1 MMDIKLQQILT
12 MVHLLLLGARHNY
25 IEVTTR
31 ELSRSINRSQQS
43 ASKHLLDLESV
54 GYIDRIRKGHSIRI
68 RITDKGYLQ
77 INSLY
82 EKLQSAFES
91 SVGGVITFEG
101 HVVSGMGEGAYYM
114 SLEGYRKQFREKLG
128 YEPFPG
134 TLNIKLSDPISMH
147 SRRDLITHPSIFI
160 EGFSDKLRTYGW
172 VRCYPAEINDGLV
185 ENAALLILERTHYDD
200 STIEIIAPISIKEY
214 ANIKNGDRISI
225 SARISK
231 GIIQH

>member
-1 MMDIKLQQILT
+1 MDIKLQQILT

-25 IEVTTR
+25 VEVTTR

-54 GYIDRIRKGHSIRI
+54 GYIVRIRKGHTIRI
-68 RITDKGYLQ
+68 KITDNGYMQ

-82 EKLQSAFES
+82 EKLRSAFES
-91 SVGGVITFEG
+91 SVGDVITLEG
-101 HVVSGMGEGAYYM
+101 RVVSGMGEGAYYM

-134 TLNIKLSDPISMH
+134 TLNLKLSDPISMH
-147 SRRDLITHPSIFI
+147 SRRDLSTHPSIFI

-200 STIEIIAPISIKEY
+200 STIEIIAPISIKEN
-214 ANIKNGDRISI
+214 AKIKNGDRISI
-225 SARISK
+225 SARIPK

>member
-1 MMDIKLQQILT
+1 MDIKLQQILT

-25 IEVTTR
+25 IQVTTK
-31 ELSRSINRSQQS
+31 ELSRSIDRSQQS

-54 GYIDRIRKGHSIRI
+54 GYIDRIRKGHTIRI
-68 RITDKGYLQ
+68 KITDKGYLQ

-82 EKLQSAFES
+82 EKLRSAFES

-101 HVVSGMGEGAYYM
+101 RVVSGMGEGAYYM

-134 TLNIKLSDPISMH
+134 TLNIKLSDSISMH
-147 SRRDLITHPSIFI
+147 SRRDLSTHPSILI

-172 VRCYPAEINDGLV
+172 VRCYPAKINDRLV

-200 STIEIIAPISIKEY
+200 STIEVIAPISIKEN
-214 ANIKNGDRISI
+214 AKIKNGDRISI
-225 SARISK
+225 STRIPK
-231 GIIQH
+231 GITNL

>member
-54 GYIDRIRKGHSIRI
+54 GYIDRIRKGHTIRI
-68 RITDKGYLQ
+68 KITDKGYLQ
-77 INSLY
+77 ISSLY
-82 EKLQSAFES
+82 EKLHSAFES

-101 HVVSGMGEGAYYM
+101 RVVSGMGEGAYYM

>member
-1 MMDIKLQQILT
+1 MDIKLQQILT

-25 IEVTTR
+25 VEVTTR

-54 GYIDRIRKGHSIRI
+54 GYIVRIRKGHTIRI
-68 RITDKGYLQ
+68 KITDNGYMQ

-82 EKLQSAFES
+82 EKLRSAFES
-91 SVGGVITFEG
+91 SVGNVITLEG
-101 HVVSGMGEGAYYM
+101 RVVSGMGEGAYYM

-134 TLNIKLSDPISMH
+134 TLNLKLSDPISMH
-147 SRRDLITHPSIFI
+147 SRRDLSTHPSIFI

-200 STIEIIAPISIKEY
+200 STIEIIAPISIKEN
-214 ANIKNGDRISI
+214 AKIKNGDRISI
-225 SARISK
+225 SVSIPK

>member
-1 MMDIKLQQILT
+1 MDIKLQQILT

-25 IEVTTR
+25 VEVTTR
-31 ELSRSINRSQQS
+31 ELSRIINKSQQS

-54 GYIDRIRKGHSIRI
+54 GCIVRIRKGHTIRI
-68 RITDKGYLQ
+68 KITDKGYMQ

-82 EKLQSAFES
+82 EKLRSAFES
-91 SVGGVITFEG
+91 SVGDVITLEG
-101 HVVSGMGEGAYYM
+101 RVVSGMGEGAYYM

-147 SRRDLITHPSIFI
+147 SRRDLSTYPSIFI

-172 VRCYPAEINDGLV
+172 VRCYPAVINDGLV

-200 STIEIIAPISIKEY
+200 STIEIIAPISIKEN
-214 ANIKNGDRISI
+214 AKIKNGDRISI
-225 SARISK
+225 SARIPK

>member
-1 MMDIKLQQILT
+1 MDIKLQQILT

-25 IEVTTR
+25 IQVTTK
-31 ELSRSINRSQQS
+31 ELSRSIDRSQQS
-43 ASKHLLDLESV
+43 ASNHLLDLESV
-54 GYIDRIRKGHSIRI
+54 GYIDRIRKGHTIRI
-68 RITDKGYLQ
+68 KITDKGYLQ

-82 EKLQSAFES
+82 ENLRSAFES

-101 HVVSGMGEGAYYM
+101 RVVSGMGEGAYYM

-147 SRRDLITHPSIFI
+147 SRRDLSTHPSILI

-172 VRCYPAEINDGLV
+172 VRCYPAKINDRLV

-200 STIEIIAPISIKEY
+200 STIEVIAPISIKEN
-214 ANIKNGDRISI
+214 AKIKNGDRISI
-225 SARISK
+225 STRIPK
-231 GIIQH
+231 GITNL

>member
-1 MMDIKLQQILT
+1 MDIKLQQILT

-25 IEVTTR
+25 IQVTTK
-31 ELSRSINRSQQS
+31 ELSRSIDRSQQS

-54 GYIDRIRKGHSIRI
+54 GYIDRIRKGHTIRI
-68 RITDKGYLQ
+68 KITDKGYLQ

-82 EKLQSAFES
+82 ENLRSAFES

-101 HVVSGMGEGAYYM
+101 RVVSGMGEGAYYM

-147 SRRDLITHPSIFI
+147 SRRDLSTHPSILI

-172 VRCYPAEINDGLV
+172 VRCYPAKINDRLV

-200 STIEIIAPISIKEY
+200 STIEVIAPISIKEN
-214 ANIKNGDRISI
+214 AKIKNGDRISI
-225 SARISK
+225 STRIPK
-231 GIIQH
+231 GITNL

>member
-1 MMDIKLQQILT
+1 MDIKLQQILT

-185 ENAALLILERTHYDD
+185 ENAALLIL
-200 STIEIIAPISIKEY
+200 
-214 ANIKNGDRISI
+214 
-225 SARISK
+225 
-231 GIIQH
+231 

>member
-1 MMDIKLQQILT
+1 MDIKLQQILT

-25 IEVTTR
+25 VEVTTR

-54 GYIDRIRKGHSIRI
+54 GYIVRIRKGHTIRI
-68 RITDKGYLQ
+68 KITDNGYMQ

-91 SVGGVITFEG
+91 SVGDVITLEG
-101 HVVSGMGEGAYYM
+101 RVVSGMGEGAYYM

-134 TLNIKLSDPISMH
+134 TLNLKLSDPISMH
-147 SRRDLITHPSIFI
+147 SRRDLSTHPSIFI

-172 VRCYPAEINDGLV
+172 VRCYPAEINYGLV

-200 STIEIIAPISIKEY
+200 STIEIIAPISIKEN
-214 ANIKNGDRISI
+214 AKIKNGDRISI
-225 SARISK
+225 SVRIPK

>member
-1 MMDIKLQQILT
+1 MDIKLQQILT

-25 IEVTTR
+25 IQVTTK
-31 ELSRSINRSQQS
+31 ELSRSIDRSQQS

-54 GYIDRIRKGHSIRI
+54 GYIDRIRKGHTIRI
-68 RITDKGYLQ
+68 KITDKGYLQ

-82 EKLQSAFES
+82 EKLRSAFES

-101 HVVSGMGEGAYYM
+101 RVVSGMGEGAYYM

-147 SRRDLITHPSIFI
+147 SRRDLSTHPSILI

-172 VRCYPAEINDGLV
+172 VRCYPAKINDRLV

-200 STIEIIAPISIKEY
+200 STIEVIAPISIKEN
-214 ANIKNGDRISI
+214 AKIKNGDRISI
-225 SARISK
+225 STRIPK
-231 GIIQH
+231 GITNL

>member
-1 MMDIKLQQILT
+1 MDIKLQQILT
-12 MVHLLLLGARHNY
+12 MVQLLLLGARHNY
-25 IEVTTR
+25 VEVTTR

-54 GYIDRIRKGHSIRI
+54 GYVDRIRKGHTIRI
-68 RITDKGYLQ
+68 KITDKGYMQ
-77 INSLY
+77 IYSLY
-82 EKLQSAFES
+82 EKLRSAFES
-91 SVGGVITFEG
+91 TVGDVITLEG
-101 HVVSGMGEGAYYM
+101 RVVSGMGEGAYYM

-134 TLNIKLSDPISMH
+134 TLNIKLSDPISMQ
-147 SRRDLITHPSIFI
+147 SRRDLSTHPSIFI

-200 STIEIIAPISIKEY
+200 STIEIIAPISIKEN
-214 ANIKNGDRISI
+214 AKIKNGDRISI
-225 SARISK
+225 SARIPK

>member
-1 MMDIKLQQILT
+1 MDIKLQQILT
-12 MVHLLLLGARHNY
+12 MVQLLLLGARHNY
-25 IEVTTR
+25 VEITTK

-54 GYIDRIRKGHSIRI
+54 GYVDRIRKGHTIRI
-68 RITDKGYLQ
+68 KITDKGYMQ
-77 INSLY
+77 IYSLY
-82 EKLQSAFES
+82 EKLRSAFES
-91 SVGGVITFEG
+91 SVGDVITLEG
-101 HVVSGMGEGAYYM
+101 RVVSGMGEGAYYM

-134 TLNIKLSDPISMH
+134 TLNIKLSDPISMQ
-147 SRRDLITHPSIFI
+147 SRRDLSTHPSIFI

-200 STIEIIAPISIKEY
+200 STIEIIAPISIKEN
-214 ANIKNGDRISI
+214 AKIKNGDRISI
-225 SARISK
+225 SARIPK

>member
-1 MMDIKLQQILT
+1 MDIKLQQILT

-25 IEVTTR
+25 VEVTTR
-31 ELSRSINRSQQS
+31 ELSKSINRSQQS

-54 GYIDRIRKGHSIRI
+54 GYIVRIRKGHTIRI
-68 RITDKGYLQ
+68 KITDNGYMQ

-82 EKLQSAFES
+82 EKLRSAFES
-91 SVGGVITFEG
+91 SVGDVITLEG
-101 HVVSGMGEGAYYM
+101 RVVSGMGEGAYYM

-134 TLNIKLSDPISMH
+134 TLNLKLSDPISMH
-147 SRRDLITHPSIFI
+147 SRRDLSTHPSIFI

-200 STIEIIAPISIKEY
+200 STIEIIAPISIKEN
-214 ANIKNGDRISI
+214 AKIKNGDRISI
-225 SARISK
+225 SARIPK

>member
-1 MMDIKLQQILT
+1 MDIKLQQILT

-25 IEVTTR
+25 IQVTTK
-31 ELSRSINRSQQS
+31 ELSRSIDRSQQS

-54 GYIDRIRKGHSIRI
+54 GYIDRIRKGHTIRI
-68 RITDKGYLQ
+68 KITDKGYLQ
-77 INSLY
+77 IKSLY
-82 EKLQSAFES
+82 EKLRSAFES

-101 HVVSGMGEGAYYM
+101 RVVSGMGEGAYYM

-134 TLNIKLSDPISMH
+134 TLNIKLSDSISMH
-147 SRRDLITHPSIFI
+147 SRRDLSTHPSILI

-172 VRCYPAEINDGLV
+172 VRCYPAKINDRLV

-200 STIEIIAPISIKEY
+200 STIEVIAPISIKEN
-214 ANIKNGDRISI
+214 AKIKNGDRISI
-225 SARISK
+225 STRIPK
-231 GIIQH
+231 GITNL